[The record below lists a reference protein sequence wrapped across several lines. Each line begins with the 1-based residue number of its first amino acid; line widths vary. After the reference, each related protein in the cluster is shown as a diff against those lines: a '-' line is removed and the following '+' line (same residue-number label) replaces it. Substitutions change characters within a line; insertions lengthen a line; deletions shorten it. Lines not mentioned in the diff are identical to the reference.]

1 MVFAAERRRQSRMGL
16 VAGLVALAAASACV
30 QEQDY
35 LNVERAVWFAD
46 RDDCTL
52 TADGEIP
59 LAMTVD
65 VSFQTRIAMGFVVA
79 NHQTP
84 NAGSNSGI
92 DDSQIEVETVEV
104 RLTYS
109 GGAIP
114 NAEFEMPVPNNSI
127 FGGDELAFLVQ
138 APTEV
143 TEAIRASLTPGQF
156 ETLEMEVV
164 FVGRKYGASGGK
176 ALGEVKTR
184 AYTYP
189 FDICMG
195 CLADCTCLG
204 ECSGCLCPTQI
215 AFDGTCGFAQGL
227 SVISPE
233 CLVDGSDETGG

>member
-1 MVFAAERRRQSRMGL
+1 MVFAAERCRQSRTSL
-16 VAGLVALAAASACV
+16 VAGLLALASASACV

-35 LNVERAVWFAD
+35 LNVERAVWFSE
-46 RDDCTL
+46 RDECEL
-52 TADGEIP
+52 TSDGFIP

-92 DDSQIEVETVEV
+92 DDSQIEVESVEV

-109 GGAIP
+109 GGSIP
-114 NAEFEMPVPNNSI
+114 NSEFEMPVPNNSI
-127 FGGDELAFLVQ
+127 FGGEEVPFLVQ

-176 ALGEVKTR
+176 PLGEVKTR

-195 CLADCTCLG
+195 CLVDCTCAG
-204 ECSGCLCPTQI
+204 ECLDCLCPEQFGF
-215 AFDGTCGFAQGL
+215 AGTCGFAQGL

-233 CLVDGSDETGG
+233 CGIEGADETGG